1 MSAELIKESVLN
13 TMVDAGRMFLEQY
26 KFISP
31 ELEEKHQGLMALD
44 KADDTEKDALFW
56 MNQTGNMF
64 YVSTSPE
71 LTIRTKKLFA
81 SVAMLFAAMTSAMDQ
96 AGKSLF
102 DYEAWLSLVDKSGFF
117 VEVEKTSSMLLIK
130 KSDVAVNIQIIQQLI
145 PGLSTDSAM
154 AIAKGVLSTIHG
166 ELQATERDEEAKVGH
181 LLFICEELYG
191 VPSITIRL
199 FYASQKSHRAVIQ
212 APCHTS
218 ATSTFEQLQNAH
230 TFLFASPDTIS
241 EYANLFT
248 DQPEE
253 YRNLI
258 EHLKEL
264 ITAKD

>member
-1 MSAELIKESVLN
+1 MNAELIKESVLN
-13 TMVDAGRMFLEQY
+13 TMVYAGRKSLEQY

-31 ELEEKHQGLMALD
+31 ELEEKHQGLRILD
-44 KADDTEKDALFW
+44 KADDTEKDALFR

-81 SVAMLFAAMTSAMDQ
+81 SVAVLFAAMTSAMNQ
-96 AGKSLF
+96 SGKSLF

-117 VEVEKTSSMLLIK
+117 VEVQKASSMLTIK
-130 KSDVAVNIQIIQQLI
+130 NSGVAVNTQIIQQII
-145 PGLSTDSAM
+145 PGLSTDNAM
-154 AIAKGVLSTIHG
+154 AIAQGVLSTING

-181 LLFICEELYG
+181 LLFICEELFG

-199 FYASQKSHRAVIQ
+199 FYASQKSHRAIIQ

-253 YRNLI
+253 YMNLI
-258 EHLKEL
+258 EHLKEI
-264 ITAKD
+264 ITAKN